1 MKKALL
7 ALAVAG
13 AAVSAQADTTISG
26 QVNSAV
32 VFGGSVNDETTV
44 DNNTTGTRFRIKS
57 SKKAGELTYGTRL
70 EYQLQDNSSSSLT
83 DSLATDGGEVRY
95 SDVWVSG
102 SFGKL
107 AVGKGDGAA
116 NGTFEAFGLLN
127 FLGGSESH
135 LLWQGATDL
144 RYRDID
150 GVSRQNRIRYD
161 SPKFGGGFH
170 FAATLDNGDQ
180 SEYAVTFKGKVAG
193 GKVDARYGLVDNDA
207 GDVTSYSA
215 AYKHNSGFG
224 IAFSDSEDDRP
235 GSAGVAAVA
244 SSATTLQVLAVAA
257 DPTTRTEEADWIQV
271 SYDFGKFVVSYGTG
285 DSRRLSET
293 SENQFDT
300 ASLVYKPVKGVE
312 VYLNF
317 LDFENADGTSGDAT
331 ALGSRFKF

>member
-13 AAVSAQADTTISG
+13 AAVSAQADTSISG

-32 VFGGSVNDETTV
+32 IFGGSVNDETTV

-57 SKKAGELTYGTRL
+57 SKQAGDLKYGTRL
-70 EYQLQDNSSSSLT
+70 EFQDQDNVSSNLQDRADT
-83 DSLATDGGEVRY
+83 DVRY

-102 SFGKL
+102 SFGK
-107 AVGKGDGAA
+107 VGIGKGDGAA

-135 LLWQGATDL
+135 LLWQGATAL
-144 RYRDID
+144 AYRDID
-150 GVSRQNRIRYD
+150 GVSPQNRVRYD

-180 SEYAVTFKGKVAG
+180 NEYAVRYKGKVAG
-193 GKVDARYGLVDNDA
+193 GKLDARYGLVDNNA
-207 GDVTSYSA
+207 GDITSYTA

-224 IAFSDSEDDRP
+224 IAFSDGEND
-235 GSAGVAAVA
+235 AAN
-244 SSATTLQVLAVAA
+244 T
-257 DPTTRTEEADWIQV
+257 EADWVQV
-271 SYDFGKFVVSYGTG
+271 AYTFGKFTVSYGTG
-285 DSRRLSET
+285 DSGT
-293 SENQFDT
+293 MGAADNQFDT
-300 ASLVYKPVKGVE
+300 ASLLYKPVKGVE

-317 LDFENADGTSGDAT
+317 LDFENADGVTGDAT